1 MKVFSVHP
9 YSSQL
14 NGSMCVN
21 TQNKKNFKGV
31 PSRLVNEVLN
41 ANSSQLKR
49 LGEMFHKE
57 FPSDALY
64 ETSGAYHGGG
74 RLYDKAFKILE
85 HAREQVNRHRKIIAD
100 SVVSLSQKSNLDAEN
115 LVKAKNTITN
125 NFIDLI
131 KIETDRGTATQGI
144 IPNGILIY
152 GNSTRVNSQLLE
164 HAQKA
169 NVNFREVNFDLHRP
183 FESIRDLFD
192 VANSSKN
199 IFDATNR
206 RTLIHFKNFDELLAA
221 PKTRQNKDAIN
232 VFKQFMEIASDQ
244 HKTTVA
250 ITTTKNIDNLDI
262 PAIGDH
268 RFELEVRC
276 NSSLSDLE
284 ISKLNADK
292 AEISRLDKMAEEGR
306 KINQEEKSDYDD
318 SLSLHFASERGW
330 G

>member
-31 PSRLVNEVLN
+31 PSRLVDEVLN

-64 ETSGAYHGGG
+64 ETSGVYHGGG

-85 HAREQVNRHRKIIAD
+85 HAREQVNRHRKTIAD
-100 SVVSLSQKSNLDAEN
+100 SVASLSQKNNIDAEN
-115 LVKAKNTITN
+115 LIKAKNNITN
-125 NFIDLI
+125 NFINFI
-131 KIETDRGTATQGI
+131 KVETDRGSSTQGI
-144 IPNGILIY
+144 VPNGILIY
-152 GNSTRVNSQLLE
+152 GNSSRMNSQLLE
-164 HAQKA
+164 HAKKA
-169 NVNFREVNFDLHRP
+169 NINFREVNFDLHRP

-244 HKTTVA
+244 HKTTVVV
-250 ITTTKNIDNLDI
+250 TTTKNLDSLDT
-262 PAIGDH
+262 PAIGRH
-268 RFELEVRC
+268 RFELKVKT
-276 NSSLSDLE
+276 NSQLSDSE

-292 AEISRLDKMAEEGR
+292 AELSRLDKMAEEGR
-306 KINQEEKSDYDD
+306 KINQEEKLDYDD
-318 SLSLHFASERGW
+318 TLSLHTSSECGW